1 MINIKL
7 NEDTRCI
14 VVRDGEQ
21 IAIVHPKGT
30 CFTDVEEI
38 NFEDGPSEWQHLDE
52 DMVSTFIP
60 QKNCVV
66 LS

>member
-7 NEDTRCI
+7 TEDTQCTVIR
-14 VVRDGEQ
+14 RGEEEK
-21 IAIVHPKGT
+21 VTYPKGT
-30 CFTDVEEI
+30 CFFDVIEYKV
-38 NFEDGPSEWQHLDE
+38 GVKEWQHLDE

-60 QKNCVV
+60 QKNTAV

>member
-7 NEDTRCI
+7 TEDTQCI
-14 VVRDGEQ
+14 VIRNGEEEK
-21 IAIVHPKGT
+21 VTYPKGT
-30 CFTDVEEI
+30 CFFDVIEYKV
-38 NFEDGPSEWQHLDE
+38 GVKEWQHLDE

-60 QKNCVV
+60 QKNTAV